1 MSIPDTAASS
11 CFEDIISLRGT
22 CDDITPTSGLWIND
36 VGVSLQ
42 ELNELVTEDYKDG
55 YELFQKKLAFSTE
68 EVTKLVH
75 SQLQPKYKSRSVI
88 QNQRVGFY
96 SDNLVQVPAI
106 AGFFK
111 LLQLELIN
119 YDSYLDLFVSEISL
133 QLDYTGN
140 VDISV
145 FNLLT
150 GTLVDTIT
158 VPCVADQISTVYPNK
173 TYKSNRHRLNLIFA
187 YDSTGKTSNT
197 THLLSSGNCSGCTAK
212 NGYSNQYAR
221 LSSGKM
227 DTTLP
232 KIKSNILPIN
242 ETGGMSMVYSLSC
255 DHKSWLCSI
264 QNVIA
269 LPILWKT
276 AAAIMEHGLNISPLE
291 QMTTRSQNAHLLEAR
306 KKEYLDKFYE
316 SFNSVIQNIV
326 LPSDEKCFI
335 CNAKIKHLSMI
346 PS

>member
-1 MSIPDTAASS
+1 MSVSESVASS
-11 CFEDIISLRGT
+11 CFDDIISLRGT

-42 ELNELVTEDYKDG
+42 ELNELVTEDYKGG
-55 YELFQKKLAFSTE
+55 YDLFQKKLAFTIE

-75 SQLQPKYKSRSVI
+75 SQLQPKYKARSVI
-88 QNQRVGFY
+88 ENQRTGFY
-96 SDNLVQVPAI
+96 KDNLVQIPAI
-106 AGFFK
+106 AGYNK
-111 LLQLELIN
+111 LLQYEIIN
-119 YDSYLDLFVSEISL
+119 HDSYLDMFVSELSL
-133 QLDYTGN
+133 QLDYTGD
-140 VDISV
+140 VDVSV

-150 GTLVDTIT
+150 GTLIDTIT

-173 TYKSNRHRLNLIFA
+173 TYKSNRHRLNLIFS

-197 THLLSSGNCSGCTAK
+197 STLLSTGNCSGCSAK
-212 NGYSNQYAR
+212 NQYSNQYMR
-221 LSSGKM
+221 VSSGKM
-227 DTTLP
+227 DATLP
-232 KIKSNILPIN
+232 KIKSNILPTSD
-242 ETGGMSMVYSLSC
+242 TGGMSIVYSLSC

-276 AAAIMEHGLNISPLE
+276 AAAIMDHGINIAPLE
-291 QMTTRSQNAHLLEAR
+291 QMTARSQSSHLLDAR
-306 KKEYLDKFYE
+306 RKEYMDKFYE
-316 SFNSVIQNIV
+316 SFNSVLQNIV

-335 CNAKIKHLSMI
+335 CNSRIKHLSVI